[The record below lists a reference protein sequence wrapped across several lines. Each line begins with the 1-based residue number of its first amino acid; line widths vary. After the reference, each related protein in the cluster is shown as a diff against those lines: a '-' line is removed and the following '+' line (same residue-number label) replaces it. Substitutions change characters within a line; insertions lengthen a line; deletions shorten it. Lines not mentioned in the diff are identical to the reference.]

1 MSATF
6 LSVAMTMTNTYQKY
20 ILNKSPCRQILI
32 VSVHNTA
39 DFQTPQTK
47 QKQPGCISDER
58 QYLTNKGKK
67 NQNLGPL
74 GKEIKVW
81 EGPVMIEIE
90 IGY

>member
-1 MSATF
+1 MQTDT
-6 LSVAMTMTNTYQKY
+6 V
-20 ILNKSPCRQILI
+20 LI
-32 VSVHNTA
+32 VSVHNMA

-67 NQNLGPL
+67 NLGPL
-74 GKEIKVW
+74 GKEIKLW
-81 EGPVMIEIE
+81 EGAVMIEIE